1 MATLTATTLGAASAT
16 GDTSL
21 RVVSATGFAKG
32 KIVQVDGEFFKQT
45 ADAVGLVIPVRGGDQ
60 GTYCQAHGI
69 GSAVFVGD
77 GADYPAGPP
86 GTAITFPA
94 QPCWNVVTY
103 GAAGAIAIPA
113 TKQNQF
119 VQLITGTAGAMTLAN
134 PTSANEGIELIL
146 MAKDAQAYTITN
158 PGGFLGTTTSSDVA
172 TFNGAIGSTLHIKAV
187 NKLWLV
193 LSGITA
199 GVSIA

>member
-21 RVVSATGFAKG
+21 RVVSTTGFAKG
-32 KIVQVDGEFFKQT
+32 KIIQVDGEFFKQT
-45 ADAVGLVIPVRGGDQ
+45 ADAVGLVVPVRGGDQ

-77 GADYPAGPP
+77 GSDFANAPP

-103 GAAGAIAIPA
+103 GAAGAITVPP
-113 TKQNQF
+113 TKQNQ
-119 VQLITGTAGAMTLAN
+119 VVELITGTAGAMTLAT
-134 PTSANEGIELIL
+134 PTSAQEGIELLIL
-146 MAKDAQAYTITN
+146 AKDAQAYTVTN
-158 PGGFLGTTTSSDVA
+158 ATTGFNGGGGSTDVGT
-172 TFNGAIGSTLHIKAV
+172 FGGAIGDGMHIKAI
-187 NKLWLV
+187 NKVWVVISKTNVTL
-193 LSGITA
+193 A
-199 GVSIA
+199 